1 MFISNSQSQQ
11 RHQQLNLLQ
20 QQCQLDSVQIEV
32 MEYMPILI
40 AQSFMNVFIRQPT
53 SKVVRMDCSSMH
65 NSSIVIGLQTLS
77 VNHRPQKFQQH
88 NQARRQW
95 QQKYQRQQRR
105 QQQQQQLQ
113 LQPNRQLPNQQ
124 RRRKKTKIFVRI
136 KLTVSM
142 LIRFVKNIINVIIPE
157 QHISVNVKM
166 ALSGTQT

>member
-53 SKVVRMDCSSMH
+53 SKVVRMDCSSIL
-65 NSSIVIGLQTLS
+65 NSSIVIGLQALS
-77 VNHRPQKFQQH
+77 VNHRLQKFQQH

-95 QQKYQRQQRR
+95 QQKYQ
-105 QQQQQQLQ
+105 Q